1 MSKRFGRNQKRKMR
15 EAITQAEAKV
25 KDKNQEVLHLQK
37 THRANADAVALT
49 EQILGEYF
57 AGLPAKT
64 LEMEHDQDF
73 VRLHCVKMPQ
83 AFHSFCGNEN
93 AASLIEKLLILDT
106 VKMEVYREDLRG
118 AVLVQGGM
126 PQGPYVAMSID
137 AMRYLPPYAIE
148 QMLRHNFIPHLVR
161 EIKRHLN
168 DKTS

>member
-37 THRANADAVALT
+37 MHRANADAVALT

-64 LEMEHDQDF
+64 LEMEHEQDF

-93 AASLIEKLLILDT
+93 AVSLIEKLLILDT
-106 VKMEVYREDLRG
+106 IKMEVYRKELRE
-118 AVLVQGGM
+118 AVVIEGGM
-126 PQGPYVAMSID
+126 PKGPYVAMSID
-137 AMRYLPPYAIE
+137 ATKFMPEYAIE
-148 QMLRHNFIPHLVR
+148 QLLARQFIPHLVR